1 MDKNGHLKLSD
12 FGLCKTLEKYSSI
25 LLEDDD
31 LLAQDPRNEGDGNTG
46 EYTAPWLMAKEQL
59 LQWKRNRR
67 ALVYFFPSFICNMNF
82 LLAFFSALYLQNIIY
97 DADTLTCRHIL
108 LLELLITWHLRSY

>member
-1 MDKNGHLKLSD
+1 MFQYAIFRDIKPDNLILDKNGHLKLSD
-12 FGLCKTLEKYSSI
+12 FGLCKTLEKYSS

-31 LLAQDPRNEGDGNTG
+31 LLAQDPRTDGDGNTD

-67 ALVYFFPSFICNMNF
+67 ALVYYPLMLTVTWIFSQIYVFFLF
-82 LLAFFSALYLQNIIY
+82 YV
-97 DADTLTCRHIL
+97 
-108 LLELLITWHLRSY
+108 

>member
-31 LLAQDPRNEGDGNTG
+31 FLSQDSKTDGEGNAD
-46 EYTAPWLMAKEQL
+46 ELTAPWLMAKEQL

-67 ALVYFFPSFICNMNF
+67 ALVHFPFPLVAI
-82 LLAFFSALYLQNIIY
+82 
-97 DADTLTCRHIL
+97 
-108 LLELLITWHLRSY
+108 

>member
-25 LLEDDD
+25 LLEEDDF
-31 LLAQDPRNEGDGNTG
+31 LAQDSGTDGDGNAD
-46 EYTAPWLMAKEQL
+46 EYNSAPWLMAKEQL

-67 ALVYFFPSFICNMNF
+67 ALVYFSFF
-82 LLAFFSALYLQNIIY
+82 LVVI
-97 DADTLTCRHIL
+97 
-108 LLELLITWHLRSY
+108 